1 MKFFTSQNNP
11 SFPIPEAAVVT
22 ARRMSA
28 ADRQMQAIARAAVR
42 EVLG

>member
-1 MKFFTSQNNP
+1 MKFFTTQNTS
-11 SFPIPEAAVVT
+11 SFPIPEAAVPT
-22 ARRMSA
+22 ARRQSA

>member
-1 MKFFTSQNNP
+1 VNFFTKQNTT
-11 SFPIPEAAVVT
+11 SFSIPEAAVLT
-22 ARRMSA
+22 ARRQSV

>member
-1 MKFFTSQNNP
+1 MKFFSKQNTTD
-11 SFPIPEAAVVT
+11 FPISDSAVAT
-22 ARRMSA
+22 ARRQSA

>member
-1 MKFFTSQNNP
+1 VKFFTRQNTRF
-11 SFPIPEAAVVT
+11 SIPEAAVPT
-22 ARRMSA
+22 ARRQSV

>member
-1 MKFFTSQNNP
+1 MKFFTNQNTP
-11 SFPIPEAAVVT
+11 SFPIPEAAAVP
-22 ARRMSA
+22 ARRLSA

>member
-1 MKFFTSQNNP
+1 VNFFTKQNTNF
-11 SFPIPEAAVVT
+11 SIPDTAVST
-22 ARRMSA
+22 ARRKSA